1 MLLPRRG
8 FWRRRMVCFEIF
20 GMRLALD
27 FTAPALFALLS
38 MYLPRAALL
47 QTVSACLLH
56 ECAHLLLI
64 AICGERPALL
74 RISAA
79 GLRLEAFGTALMPL
93 HRFAAILLAG
103 PAANLLAAAA
113 FWDCGMRDAA
123 AANLSLC
130 CFNLL
135 PFRST
140 DGGTLLFAW
149 LEKLLLTRAPE
160 LPRRILRGCGIA
172 TAALIL
178 GILLPNHR
186 NISLCGMTIF
196 MLIAEFADN

>member
-1 MLLPRRG
+1 
-8 FWRRRMVCFEIF
+8 MVCFELF
-20 GMRLALD
+20 GVRLALD

-64 AICGERPALL
+64 AIYGDRPALL

-79 GLRLEAFGTALMPL
+79 GMRLEARGTALMPL

-113 FWDCGMRDAA
+113 FLGCGMRDAA

-160 LPRRILRGCGIA
+160 LPRRILRGCGMV
-172 TAALIL
+172 TAVCIL
-178 GILLPNHR
+178 GMLLPEHR